1 MRTSSAVLCS
11 LLLLSM
17 TLSGCVS
24 QNERLLGGTTGEGSV
39 DEVFEGLD
47 YVECMNHEEMERCWN
62 VFVPKTVNLSADV
75 PLVLD
80 IHGNTLTMENQRDLS
95 QFDDIAE
102 ENGVVA
108 VWPQGHDNSWNSG
121 YCCST
126 AGEMQLNDT
135 GLILEIVDRVVANHS
150 IDESRIYLTGWSNG
164 CSLSQKL
171 ANDHSEVFAAV
182 ACMSYY
188 LLDDPRP
195 EYSPIPIMD
204 CLLYTSDAADDA

>member
-1 MRTSSAVLCS
+1 MRTSPAVFCS

-24 QNERLLGGTTGEGSV
+24 QDEGLPGGTTGEGSV

-108 VWPQGHDNSWNSG
+108 V
-121 YCCST
+121 
-126 AGEMQLNDT
+126 
-135 GLILEIVDRVVANHS
+135 
-150 IDESRIYLTGWSNG
+150 
-164 CSLSQKL
+164 
-171 ANDHSEVFAAV
+171 
-182 ACMSYY
+182 
-188 LLDDPRP
+188 
-195 EYSPIPIMD
+195 
-204 CLLYTSDAADDA
+204 CLLYTSPSPRDCT

>member
-1 MRTSSAVLCS
+1 MRTSPAVFCS

-24 QNERLLGGTTGEGSV
+24 QDEGLPGGTTGEGSV

-47 YVECMNHEEMERCWN
+47 YIECMNHEEMERCWN

-102 ENGVVA
+102 ENGVVLFGRRA
-108 VWPQGHDNSWNSG
+108 TTTRGTPAIAAAPPVK
-121 YCCST
+121 CSST
-126 AGEMQLNDT
+126 TPA
-135 GLILEIVDRVVANHS
+135 
-150 IDESRIYLTGWSNG
+150 
-164 CSLSQKL
+164 
-171 ANDHSEVFAAV
+171 
-182 ACMSYY
+182 
-188 LLDDPRP
+188 
-195 EYSPIPIMD
+195 
-204 CLLYTSDAADDA
+204 